1 MLEPACL
8 GCLQPLTK
16 MDQATVHFCEKCNLP
31 LCTPNCEFLAQH
43 ESQEC
48 QIFSEGKLML
58 DTKIDTTKPSSIY
71 TCIAIVRMMLKLY
84 RSTFIKTFLVDLVF
98 KLAKLKL
105 CFFCHHT
112 VNNYSP
118 L

>member
-58 DTKIDTTKPSSIY
+58 GGFQLLDLIITELKSHMTSRSLNSGNSICQKKSFQDLLSSLNAVI
-71 TCIAIVRMMLKLY
+71 
-84 RSTFIKTFLVDLVF
+84 STNEST
-98 KLAKLKL
+98 
-105 CFFCHHT
+105 
-112 VNNYSP
+112 
-118 L
+118 

>member
-1 MLEPACL
+1 MTLPKLLIHCSVETSFLILLGPMLEPACL

-58 DTKIDTTKPSSIY
+58 DMKIDTTKPSSIY

-84 RSTFIKTFLVDLVF
+84 RSTFIKAFLIL
-98 KLAKLKL
+98 
-105 CFFCHHT
+105 
-112 VNNYSP
+112 
-118 L
+118 